1 MTGAHPAPGR
11 LALPPGGDRVGGVLT
26 IGLTG
31 GIGSGKSTVSA
42 ELARLGAVVIDADR
56 VARDVVAPGTPGLAA
71 VVEAFGADVLTPS
84 GSLDRAA
91 LGRRVFADRAALRR
105 LGEITHPLIKAE
117 SARRQAAAPADAIV
131 VHDVP
136 LIVENRLADAY
147 DLVVVVGASEDLR
160 LDRLVRERGMT
171 PEDARARI
179 RAQATDAERRAVA
192 DVWLD
197 NSGTVDELLRAVDAV
212 WRERIV
218 PAHDRLRAGEPGGPH
233 TPRGAARP

>member
-1 MTGAHPAPGR
+1 M
-11 LALPPGGDRVGGVLT
+11 LT

-56 VARDVVAPGTPGLAA
+56 IARDVVAPGTPGLAA
-71 VVEAFGADVLTPS
+71 VVDAFGADVLAAD
-84 GSLDRAA
+84 GSLDRPA
-91 LGRRVFADRAALRR
+91 LGRRVFADPEALRR

-117 SARRQAAAPADAIV
+117 TARREAAAPPDAIV

-147 DLVVVVGASEDLR
+147 DLVVVVGAREEVR
-160 LDRLVRERGMT
+160 LERLVRDRGMT

-197 NSGTVDELLRAVDAV
+197 NSGTVEDLLAAVDAV

-218 PAHDRLRAGEPGGPH
+218 PAHDRRRTGGSSGPRA
-233 TPRGAARP
+233 PRGAARS